1 MIKKSVKII
10 VSHPTGNANLRGVLQ
25 GLENKGILGAFYTS
39 IGNFEGSVWRYL
51 ERLPGL
57 RDFKRRRYA
66 ENLQALTKNYPLKQL
81 GRLVASRFGLS
92 ALVTHETGIFSVDA
106 MYHDLDKKVSLSLAK
121 NPQIDAVYAYEDGAF
136 HTFSTASKSGIVC
149 LYDLPI
155 GYWRA
160 MHTLLNKELRERPNW
175 GKTLTGLKDSEDK
188 LKRKDAEL
196 SLATHIFVAS
206 SFTKKTLETYPN
218 RLAPVH
224 VIPYGFPE
232 GIPIKTYSDTS
243 GRKLKLLF
251 VGGLS
256 QRKGIAQLFEACEL
270 LKDQVSLKVIGRKPV
285 EDCEVLNNSLKKVE
299 WISSCSHSEILT
311 EMRDA
316 DIFVFPSLFEGY
328 GLVIAEAMAQ
338 GTPVITTTHTC
349 GADYIRDGENGWL
362 IEAGSTSSMLNK
374 LKMILE
380 DSRAIEDLGRNAFKT
395 AQENPASDYSKR
407 LTATILNLISNS

>member
-1 MIKKSVKII
+1 M
-10 VSHPTGNANLRGVLQ
+10 
-25 GLENKGILGAFYTS
+25 
-39 IGNFEGSVWRYL
+39 
-51 ERLPGL
+51 
-57 RDFKRRRYA
+57 
-66 ENLQALTKNYPLKQL
+66 
-81 GRLVASRFGLS
+81 ASRFGLS
-92 ALVTHETGIFSVDA
+92 SLVTHETGIFSVDA

-136 HTFSTASKSGIVC
+136 HTFSTASKLGIVC

-160 MHTLLNKELRERPNW
+160 MHEILERDRILYPEW
-175 GKTLTGLKDSEDK
+175 SQTLTGLKDSKQK
-188 LKRKDAEL
+188 LARKDAEL
-196 SLATHIFVAS
+196 HHADHIIVAS

-243 GRKLKLLF
+243 LRKLKLLF

-256 QRKGIAQLFEACEL
+256 QRKGIAQLFEVCEL
-270 LKDQVSLKVIGRKPV
+270 LKDQVSLKVIGRKPI

-299 WISSCSHSEILT
+299 WISSCSHPEILT

-338 GTPVITTTHTC
+338 GTPVITTSHTC

-362 IEAGSTSSMLNK
+362 VKAGDSKSLETK
-374 LKMILE
+374 LQHILKNPE
-380 DSRAIEDLGRNAFKT
+380 LIEDAGILAFET
-395 AQENPASDYSKR
+395 AQENPNSQYSQKVSA
-407 LTATILNLISNS
+407 LVTDLISRSL